1 MQIEYFDNH
10 WILIEVKMKLD
21 NFFMKFKNPSHYY
34 RCLSQGNWI
43 FLKKSNR
50 SFFHHFSDGMYR
62 SVIDQEKVCLIFFL
76 RVKTNSEKYRISKE
90 LSIRMKKL
98 MNSPIYISDIREI
111 SETDRK
117 LLSSKTGI
125 NHYNRI
131 LGKRISYE
139 TDK

>member
-1 MQIEYFDNH
+1 MQIEYFDNN
-10 WILIEVKMKLD
+10 WFLVEVKMKLD

-34 RCLSQGNWI
+34 RCLSQGNWN

-50 SFFHHFSDGMYR
+50 SFFRYFSDGIYR

-98 MNSPIYISDIREI
+98 MNSPIRILDLREM

-117 LLSSKTGI
+117 LLSSKNGF
-125 NHYNRI
+125 NFYNRI
-131 LGKRISYE
+131 LG
-139 TDK
+139 

>member
-1 MQIEYFDNH
+1 MQIEYFDNN
-10 WILIEVKMKLD
+10 WFLVEVKMKLD

-34 RCLSQGNWI
+34 RCLSQGNWN

-50 SFFHHFSDGMYR
+50 SFFRHFSDGMYR

-98 MNSPIYISDIREI
+98 MNSPIRILDLREM
-111 SETDRK
+111 SETDRR
-117 LLSSKTGI
+117 LLSSKNGV
-125 NHYNRI
+125 NFYNRI
-131 LGKRISYE
+131 LGK
-139 TDK
+139 